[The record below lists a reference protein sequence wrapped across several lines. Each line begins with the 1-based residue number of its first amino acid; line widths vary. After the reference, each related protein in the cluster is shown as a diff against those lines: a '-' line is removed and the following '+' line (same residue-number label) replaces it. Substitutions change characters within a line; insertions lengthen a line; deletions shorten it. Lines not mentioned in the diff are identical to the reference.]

1 MDDKRQARVLAQMCG
16 VVDNIAYYAPEI
28 REFRQA
34 GISHYWDAYMAYR
47 SAPMGQVPA
56 AVVTATFYNFAP
68 RMVERAIPVVWE
80 SVSPAE
86 AMAMR
91 DDMIDRALRR
101 GLGDLISDPTLARA
115 ASLAREAIEG
125 CDVAGR
131 PLFAAHSAL
140 CWPEPAHMA
149 LYHACTRWREQRGD
163 SHVIAL
169 SVAEID
175 GIECHVLLS
184 GKGVAT
190 ATVIDKIRGG
200 TASEWD
206 AAQERLVARG
216 LFNADG
222 TFGADGRDYRIEI
235 EARTDRLARA
245 PRERLGRARCDEL
258 IGLLEP
264 VVNRLIDTGA
274 VAPSWPPSSR
284 FLQGIR

>member
-1 MDDKRQARVLAQMCG
+1 MDGKRQARTLARMCG
-16 VVDNIAYYAPEI
+16 VVHNIAYYAPEI

-34 GISHYWDAYMAYR
+34 GIQRYWDAYMAYR
-47 SAPMGQVPA
+47 SAPLGRVPA

-80 SVSPAE
+80 SVNPAE

-101 GLGDLISDPTLARA
+101 SLGDLINDAILARA

-140 CWPEPAHMA
+140 DWPEPAHMA
-149 LYHACTRWREQRGD
+149 LFHACTLWREQRGD
-163 SHVIAL
+163 GHVIAL
-169 SVAEID
+169 AAAEID

-190 ATVIDKIRGG
+190 ASVK
-200 TASEWD
+200 SP
-206 AAQERLVARG
+206 QER
-216 LFNADG
+216 
-222 TFGADGRDYRIEI
+222 FG
-235 EARTDRLARA
+235 
-245 PRERLGRARCDEL
+245 
-258 IGLLEP
+258 
-264 VVNRLIDTGA
+264 
-274 VAPSWPPSSR
+274 
-284 FLQGIR
+284 